1 METLAGALK
10 GKTYIAG
17 DRFSAADIYVGSML
31 NYGMMFGAIEKRPE
45 FEAYCAGLLKRP
57 AGVRAREKAEKLA
70 NQQAWPAA

>member
-1 METLAGALK
+1 
-10 GKTYIAG
+10 
-17 DRFSAADIYVGSML
+17 ML

-57 AGVRAREKAEKLA
+57 AAVRAREKAEKLA